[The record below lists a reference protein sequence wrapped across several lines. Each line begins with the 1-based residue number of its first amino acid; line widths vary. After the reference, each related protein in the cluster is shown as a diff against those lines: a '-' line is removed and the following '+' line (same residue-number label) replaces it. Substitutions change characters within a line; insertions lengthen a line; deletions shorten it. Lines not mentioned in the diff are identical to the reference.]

1 MEKICSFLCFVTGT
15 VFLVLAIVS
24 FWGHIFT
31 MGICYAAGL
40 MVKEDETEDSYLH
53 H

>member
-15 VFLVLAIVS
+15 IFLVLAIVS
-24 FWGHIFT
+24 FWYHIFT

-40 MVKEDETEDSYLH
+40 MVLEDKSND
-53 H
+53 